1 VLSSLVF
8 LTHFPNFNSCPQR
21 RMKRVAPTHM
31 LHATAAGAYNGC
43 GSGKWTP
50 PPVAGS
56 VSVVAQVLG
65 GVGFAGAMEVGPRT
79 APLKSAISVR
89 RLFQRGR
96 QLCASDGGGSAL
108 GVKEQNCALGSE
120 SQCVTCLIVPY

>member
-1 VLSSLVF
+1 MLSSLVF
-8 LTHFPNFNSCPQR
+8 LTHFPNVNSCPQR

-43 GSGKWTP
+43 GSGEWTP

-79 APLKSAISVR
+79 APGVTRYSSPQSASGASSSAVVNCVPQTAEAAPSVLR
-89 RLFQRGR
+89 SRTVLSA
-96 QLCASDGGGSAL
+96 ASPSA
-108 GVKEQNCALGSE
+108 
-120 SQCVTCLIVPY
+120 